1 MPEHFFLAFGLG
13 LAASC
18 AEILGGWV
26 IARQRSVSLRVQE
39 YLLALGAGF
48 ILALVFTEL
57 IPESFKT
64 LHDSAA
70 LYILSGYAALH
81 FFEHAFV
88 RHLHFGEETHGDVM
102 ISKVASFS
110 ALAGLLIHAF
120 FDGLSISAGIQFSK
134 PLGILI
140 FLAVLLHKFPEGVT
154 AATILIASRHGRK
167 RAFSAALIIA
177 AATMVGIV
185 TVFIISGINQQ
196 LIGTIFAFS
205 AGAAVYVGASDL
217 IPEVNH
223 SRNRIIPIIVFAGM
237 ILFYISSRWVDAIMK

>member
-1 MPEHFFLAFGLG
+1 
-13 LAASC
+13 
-18 AEILGGWV
+18 
-26 IARQRSVSLRVQE
+26 
-39 YLLALGAGF
+39 
-48 ILALVFTEL
+48 
-57 IPESFKT
+57 
-64 LHDSAA
+64 
-70 LYILSGYAALH
+70 
-81 FFEHAFV
+81 
-88 RHLHFGEETHGDVM
+88 
-102 ISKVASFS
+102 
-110 ALAGLLIHAF
+110 
-120 FDGLSISAGIQFSK
+120 
-134 PLGILI
+134 
-140 FLAVLLHKFPEGVT
+140 VLLHKFPEGVT